1 MTSNLGAERIQAHAR
16 RNESFDELKED
27 MEQILKR
34 SLRPEFINRIDEV
47 IVFRALTREQT
58 ADIAGLLLER
68 TERRLKAQD
77 VEVEF
82 ADEAVALLA
91 EEGFDPEFG
100 ARPLR
105 RTIQRR
111 VDNQLSRKIL
121 DGSLEPGS
129 KVLVGAEDGEL
140 TFEIAE
146 REAVAGGAT

>member
-1 MTSNLGAERIQAHAR
+1 MTSNLGFERIQAHAR
-16 RNESFDELKED
+16 RNESFEELKED

-34 SLRPEFINRIDEV
+34 SLRPEFLNHIDEV
-47 IVFRALTREQT
+47 IVFRALTREQI

-68 TERRLKAQD
+68 TRRRLRAQD

-82 ADEAVALLA
+82 ADGAVGFLA

-111 VDNQLSRKIL
+111 VENQLSR
-121 DGSLEPGS
+121 
-129 KVLVGAEDGEL
+129 
-140 TFEIAE
+140 
-146 REAVAGGAT
+146 